1 MRIMIEKFLDRK
13 DTLHIYIFNV
23 VQWMIIYISVFTIFM
38 SKNNEIAYIWLNI
51 ISDFIPLYIISVIL
65 LVRIKESKMT
75 IIYSGCLII
84 LFVLCVI
91 SLICISYPIYSK

>member
-1 MRIMIEKFLDRK
+1 MIENFLDRK

-51 ISDFIPLYIISVIL
+51 ISGFIPLYIISAIL

-75 IIYSGCLII
+75 IIYSGCLIM

-91 SLICISYPIYSK
+91 FLICISYPIYSK